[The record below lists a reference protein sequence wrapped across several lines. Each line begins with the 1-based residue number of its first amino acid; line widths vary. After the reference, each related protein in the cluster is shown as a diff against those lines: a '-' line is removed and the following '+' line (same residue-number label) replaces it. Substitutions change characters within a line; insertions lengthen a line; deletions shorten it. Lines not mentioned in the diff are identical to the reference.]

1 MDIIWGKKAKVSY
14 TEELEFILV
23 KWNLKEV
30 KKFTLLVNSKL
41 EVLKTGK
48 LEGRISK
55 RSQIRS
61 VVVSKQTT
69 LFFDINKKENRIELL
84 LFWNNKRDPKELKKV
99 LQNL

>member
-1 MDIIWGKKAKVSY
+1 M
-14 TEELEFILV
+14 
-23 KWNLKEV
+23 
-30 KKFTLLVNSKL
+30 LVNSKL